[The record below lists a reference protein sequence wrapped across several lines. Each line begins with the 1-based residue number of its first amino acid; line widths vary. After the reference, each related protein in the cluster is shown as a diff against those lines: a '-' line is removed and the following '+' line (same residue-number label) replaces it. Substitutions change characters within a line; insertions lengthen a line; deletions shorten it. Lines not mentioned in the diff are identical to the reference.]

1 MSAPPPLELVPDP
14 DWLGQPLEGMGPGG
28 TGGSDAA
35 ATGADGGG
43 LAGAMG
49 GAGDAFGAGMDAA
62 GGLATAVSQAKQS
75 TAVHPIAK
83 GVDAVLAGAAD
94 DMMGKGTLVG
104 LSDPVSAA
112 IPVGDFFIK
121 QGFKLV
127 GVDFSVGDTVGLGIR
142 AAVTGVESVVTDRKE
157 GLARMRARA
166 EMKQSGSIATGIA
179 RILNWL
185 RS

>member
-1 MSAPPPLELVPDP
+1 
-14 DWLGQPLEGMGPGG
+14 
-28 TGGSDAA
+28 
-35 ATGADGGG
+35 
-43 LAGAMG
+43 
-49 GAGDAFGAGMDAA
+49 
-62 GGLATAVSQAKQS
+62 
-75 TAVHPIAK
+75 
-83 GVDAVLAGAAD
+83 
-94 DMMGKGTLVG
+94 MMGKGTLVG